1 MMKPVDL
8 PSQSNVEKRLFALLK
23 SMARPR
29 DAKFFYEQLAGDF
42 KLALVQTR
50 AKTENGE
57 LAWHNRVRQAKRA
70 LVNAGLVDDAATSG
84 HWSLTSKGRRTAKW
98 PLKKADWDLDD

>member
-1 MMKPVDL
+1 MKPVDL

-29 DAKFFYEQLAGDF
+29 DAKFFYDQLAGDF
-42 KLALVQTR
+42 KLGLVQTQ

-57 LAWHNRVRQAKRA
+57 FAWHNRVRQAKRA
-70 LVNAGLVDDAATSG
+70 LVNAGLIDDDASTSG
-84 HWSLTSKGRRTAKW
+84 HWSLTSEGRRTVKW
-98 PLKKADWDLDD
+98 PLRRADWDLDD